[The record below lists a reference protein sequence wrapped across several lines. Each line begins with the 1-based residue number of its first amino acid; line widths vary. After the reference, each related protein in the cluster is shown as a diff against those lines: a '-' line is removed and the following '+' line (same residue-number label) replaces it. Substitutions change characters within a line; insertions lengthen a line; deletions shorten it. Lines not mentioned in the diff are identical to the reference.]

1 MLNFLL
7 ACIQLDPIAIM
18 QTGGYLGIALIV
30 FAESGLLIGMFLP
43 GDSLLFTAGLLAES
57 GFFAIG
63 PLMMVVIAAAILGDS
78 AGYWFGAKVGDHLED
93 RQDSWFFKKE
103 YLRRTERFY
112 QKYGGRALILA
123 RFVPIVRTIAPI
135 LAGAGS
141 MTYRK
146 FLSYNI
152 IGGILWGA
160 GMTLF
165 GFLLGKMIPDGD
177 SEKYVI
183 PISLIIIVVSLSP
196 ILINMAR
203 GKRGV

>member
-1 MLNFLL
+1 
-7 ACIQLDPIAIM
+7 
-18 QTGGYLGIALIV
+18 
-30 FAESGLLIGMFLP
+30 
-43 GDSLLFTAGLLAES
+43 
-57 GFFAIG
+57 
-63 PLMMVVIAAAILGDS
+63 MVVVTAAAILGDS
-78 AGYWFGAKVGDHLED
+78 AGYWFGKKVGDHLYDRED
-93 RQDSWFFKKE
+93 SRFFKKE
-103 YLRRTERFY
+103 YLKRTERFY
-112 QKYGGRALILA
+112 EKYGGRALILA

-152 IGGILWGA
+152 IGGVAWGA

-165 GFLLGKMIPDGD
+165 GFLLGKVIPD
-177 SEKYVI
+177 SEKYIV
-183 PISLIIIVVSLSP
+183 PISLIIIVVSLLP